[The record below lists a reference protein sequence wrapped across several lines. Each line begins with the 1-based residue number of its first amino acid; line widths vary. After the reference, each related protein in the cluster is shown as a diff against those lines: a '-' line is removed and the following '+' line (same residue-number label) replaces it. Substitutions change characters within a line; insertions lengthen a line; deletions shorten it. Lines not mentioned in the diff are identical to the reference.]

1 MFSILLCVAIHYITY
16 FMFFREKNILLLI
29 DGNAYKI
36 IDEMLNKYDV
46 KIEQNY

>member
-16 FMFFREKNILLLI
+16 FMFFRENKILLLI

-36 IDEMLNKYDV
+36 IDQTVNKFDV
-46 KIEQNY
+46 EI